1 MNKPKQVNITRRLI
15 FGFCGLISI
24 FLLFGMFTLYDI
36 HRISDLSRTIYNHPL
51 VVSNAALQSN
61 VSITKMHRNMK
72 DGVFSNSLLKVQ
84 KFIEAMNEEEKQVYT
99 HLDIVKNRIIGEEG
113 KVLEIEARNFFDAWR
128 PIRKEVIGLVTGDQR
143 EKAVKITTGKGAN
156 HVALLEEKML
166 RLTKYAR
173 EKASDFMHESER
185 VHSRL
190 NMISIFLLLFGI
202 FTSFLVAFFTIK
214 YTSSAEKELQ
224 ESENNLR
231 DLMENVPAGVTVS
244 SPEGVVYEANL
255 TVLKLFGYDSK
266 EDFFKTPAPS
276 HYYDKKERERFVEL
290 HKKGLS
296 KDFESQFIRKD
307 GTVFWGTVTSLSQIT
322 ATGATRDLNVFQDIT
337 KRKQAEKALQKSK
350 DEMRAILDA
359 VAETIV
365 LIDRQGMVIMAN
377 QIVCERLGIKEE
389 DFIGHCI
396 YDFFTPEVAEKRRR
410 EWEVVFETGKPVSF
424 EDNREGMFF
433 EQKAYPVLSNGDR
446 VEKVVSFAR
455 DISERKHAEE
465 ALRESEKKY
474 RTLLET
480 TSEGCT
486 ILNPELKIIEVNEA
500 FCTMLGYSQDEIIGK
515 TPFDFVDD
523 ENRKIFVEQ
532 TSKIPSTPHRSY
544 EITLKKKNGKDLPTY
559 FNATTIRDES
569 GVVQGSFAL
578 ITDVTEKKQIEEE
591 RNRLAVCI
599 EQSVESVFIT
609 DRDGRIQYINPAFER
624 VTGYSR
630 EETIGQTPRILKSGK
645 HDALFYK
652 QMWHTLTSGNTWHG
666 RITNRKKDG
675 SFYETEATISP
686 ISDKS
691 GRIANFVSIKRD
703 ITDQIALEAQLQR
716 AQKMEAI
723 GALAGGVA
731 HDLNNVLSG
740 IVSYPELLL
749 LDLPEDSPLR
759 KPILTIQ
766 KSGKKAADIVQDL
779 LTLARRGVVATEVV
793 NLNQI
798 INSYLKSPECKNLKG
813 FYPDAK
819 IESNLEAYLLN
830 IMGSSV
836 HLSKTVMNLVSNA
849 AEAMPEGG
857 DIFIST
863 ESKYIDKPI
872 KGYDDV
878 KEGDYVILTVSD
890 TGIGISS
897 EDLER
902 IFEPFYTKKIMG
914 RSGTGLGMAVVWGT
928 VKDHKGYIDVQS
940 TEGKGTTFTLYFP
953 VSRKEITGKEE
964 ALPMEEYMGKGETV
978 LVVDDVEEQRE
989 MASRILNKLGY
1000 SVTSVSSGEEA
1011 VDYMRDNSADLLV
1024 LDMIM
1029 DPGIDGLETYK
1040 RILELHPG
1048 QKAIIA
1054 SGFAETDRVKKA
1066 QRLGAGEYIKKP
1078 YTLGKIG
1085 MAVRDELDK

>member
-1 MNKPKQVNITRRLI
+1 MDEKPTYEELKKRVNELERAEFGRRQAEEALRQSEANLQETQRIANMGRWDLDLVNKHLQWSPTIFEIFEIDPEEFGASYEAFLETIHPDDRERVNLVYSDSLKHQKPYNIEHRL
-15 FGFCGLISI
+15 L
-24 FLLFGMFTLYDI
+24 
-36 HRISDLSRTIYNHPL
+36 
-51 VVSNAALQSN
+51 
-61 VSITKMHRNMK
+61 MK
-72 DGVFSNSLLKVQ
+72 DGRIKWVNEICRTDYDTDGQAIRSLG
-84 KFIEAMNEEEKQVYT
+84 
-99 HLDIVKNRIIGEEG
+99 IV
-113 KVLEIEARNFFDAWR
+113 
-128 PIRKEVIGLVTGDQR
+128 
-143 EKAVKITTGKGAN
+143 
-156 HVALLEEKML
+156 
-166 RLTKYAR
+166 
-173 EKASDFMHESER
+173 
-185 VHSRL
+185 
-190 NMISIFLLLFGI
+190 
-202 FTSFLVAFFTIK
+202 
-214 YTSSAEKELQ
+214 
-224 ESENNLR
+224 
-231 DLMENVPAGVTVS
+231 
-244 SPEGVVYEANL
+244 
-255 TVLKLFGYDSK
+255 
-266 EDFFKTPAPS
+266 
-276 HYYDKKERERFVEL
+276 
-290 HKKGLS
+290 
-296 KDFESQFIRKD
+296 
-307 GTVFWGTVTSLSQIT
+307 
-322 ATGATRDLNVFQDIT
+322 QDIT
-337 KRKQAEKALQKSK
+337 
-350 DEMRAILDA
+350 
-359 VAETIV
+359 
-365 LIDRQGMVIMAN
+365 
-377 QIVCERLGIKEE
+377 
-389 DFIGHCI
+389 
-396 YDFFTPEVAEKRRR
+396 
-410 EWEVVFETGKPVSF
+410 
-424 EDNREGMFF
+424 
-433 EQKAYPVLSNGDR
+433 
-446 VEKVVSFAR
+446 
-455 DISERKHAEE
+455 ERKHAEE
-465 ALRESEKKY
+465 ALKESESRMKIIFESAPDAYYLNDFAGVFINGNQAAEELLGYPREELIGKSFVDAGILSMDQVEKALNVLADNINGKSTGPDKYTLKRKDGTKVDVEILTHPVKIGDENRVLGIARDITYRKQAERELLLKNIVFDTSIVANSTADLKGIINQANDSFVRMWGYKSKNEVISKPILHFIQDGKEAEAIISSLDKTGKWVGEYTARKKDGSTFIANANATILHDETGKKVGYQSSVQDITDRKKAEEMLQESEKKY

-480 TSEGCT
+480 TSEGCWM
-486 ILNPELKIIEVNEA
+486 IGPERKTMEVNESL
-500 FCTMLGYSQDEIIGK
+500 CKMLGYSQDEIIGK

-532 TSKIPSTPHRSY
+532 TSKISTTPHRSY

-1029 DPGIDGLETYK
+1029 DPGIDGLDTYK
-1040 RILELHPG
+1040 RIIEFHPG

-1054 SGFAETDRVKKA
+1054 SGFSETDRVKKA